1 MASINERIRA
11 VVTPIVPD
19 CVPDQYGGEAEIYCV
34 FYVAERATAF
44 EDDVPTATC
53 SSVTLHLYAPIGRNT
68 LQLRQD
74 LRRAIAAAED
84 FTAPTV
90 LPDNDAGEQH
100 YIFEFE
106 ALEAW

>member
-34 FYVAERATAF
+34 FYVEEHPTGF
-44 EDDVPTATC
+44 EDDAPTAVRA
-53 SSVTLHLYAPIGRNT
+53 SVTLHLYATIGRNT
-68 LQLRQD
+68 LQLRKE
-74 LRRAIAAAED
+74 LRRAIAAVED

-90 LPDNDAGEQH
+90 LPDNDAGDQH